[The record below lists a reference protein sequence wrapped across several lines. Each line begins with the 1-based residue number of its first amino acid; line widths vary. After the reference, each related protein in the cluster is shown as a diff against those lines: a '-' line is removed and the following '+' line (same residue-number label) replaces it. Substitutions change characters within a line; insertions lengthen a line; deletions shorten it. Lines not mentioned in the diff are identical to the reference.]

1 MPDFVEKV
9 GPNGKP
15 SQIVE
20 AKNVKSQGY
29 SDQIK
34 AYEEMAKN
42 SGDPSAKVEIRMRSE
57 NQPEGPTKPARALLD
72 ASEKRGSII
81 KLLYTID
88 F

>member
-1 MPDFVEKV
+1 VPDFAEKI

-20 AKNVKSQGY
+20 SKNVKSQGY

-34 AYEEMAKN
+34 AYEEMATK

-57 NQPEGPTKPARALLD
+57 NHPEGPTKPARALLE
-72 ASEKRGSII
+72 ASEQEGSII